1 MAETKEKPAPTPV
14 PDAVPL
20 YEVGQVLT
28 AEGLAAMRA
37 ELEAKL
43 AAEHKADPTFSDP
56 NAATSLDVGLHS
68 TLRADVRQDLK
79 DEPVPKGSVAMFC
92 ATDQRVVTDSG
103 HVFLFPANTVQH
115 IPAGF
120 AAICRKFG
128 CADVVKTAK

>member
-1 MAETKEKPAPTPV
+1 MAETKEKPTPV

-43 AAEHKADPTFSDP
+43 ASEIRADPTFSDP
-56 NAATSLDVGLHS
+56 NAATKLDVGLHA
-68 TLRADVRQDLK
+68 TLRAEVRQDLK
-79 DEPVPKGSVAMFC
+79 DVEVPKGAVAMFC

-103 HVFLFPANTVQH
+103 QVFLFPANTVQH
-115 IPAGF
+115 IPAAF
-120 AAICRKFG
+120 AATCRKFG
-128 CADVVKTAK
+128 CADVVAKTK